1 MLYMWLYKLK
11 LSFYTKKYLV
21 YMNIKNQL
29 PQKAQ
34 VFGDDSLFMQRKK

>member
-1 MLYMWLYKLK
+1 
-11 LSFYTKKYLV
+11 
-21 YMNIKNQL
+21 MNIKNQL